1 MFRKIGYFEGYSF
14 TSRECLYQDALQ
26 IDGSQYT
33 HIHFGFGMITH
44 DYQINT
50 GNAEMT
56 FLFENFKLIKG
67 AKRILSFGGWEFST
81 SPDTYT
87 IFREGVKAA
96 NRVRLAANIAN
107 FVKDNSLDSVNINWE
122 YSAALDIQDI
132 PPAPK
137 EKGIDYFKF
146 LVILKSLLPGKSVSI
161 TAPASY

>member
-1 MFRKIGYFEGYSF
+1 MAYAAF

-96 NRVRLAANIAN
+96 NRDSQNQWSQAGCLSGMCLHSGVNLTETINTLVMVTKAGVPSNKVVVGVTSYGQSFGMAQAGCHGP
-107 FVKDNSLDSVNINWE
+107 DCLYLSGPLNS
-122 YSAALDIQDI
+122 
-132 PPAPK
+132 
-137 EKGIDYFKF
+137 
-146 LVILKSLLPGKSVSI
+146 
-161 TAPASY
+161 